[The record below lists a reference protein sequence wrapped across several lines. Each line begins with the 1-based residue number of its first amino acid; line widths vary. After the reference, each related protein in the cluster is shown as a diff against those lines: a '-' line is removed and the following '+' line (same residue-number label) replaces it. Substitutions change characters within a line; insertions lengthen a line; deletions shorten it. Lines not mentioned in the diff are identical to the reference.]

1 MLDIKYI
8 RDHVEEVEALV
19 QSKQKDASVLD
30 LIDIDKKLR
39 QVKTEVEELKSK
51 KNALSK
57 QIGELKRQG
66 LDAEEQLGL
75 VESMKCEIT
84 ALDKEQRLL
93 QERFDYELSCLPNLP
108 KEQVKVS
115 HDPQEN
121 VCLKMHGE
129 ARSFDFPFKN
139 HLELNEELDL
149 FDFGRS
155 AKISG
160 HGWPLYKGMGA
171 KLEWALIQY
180 MFAFHQKKGFE
191 VFLPPLLCRPEI
203 LYGAGQLPKFE
214 TQLFRLQDEQF
225 DLCLL
230 PTAEVALNGLHYKE
244 ILNESELPLKYVSYT
259 PCFRREAGAA
269 GASERGL
276 IRMHQFNKVEMF
288 CFSRPDKSQELF
300 EEMLQNAEEI
310 LQALGLHYRVM
321 LLVSGDTSFASA
333 YTIDLEVFLPGQERY
348 YEVSS
353 ISNCTDFQA
362 RRSQI
367 RFKSKEKNDFVHTL
381 NGSGLATSRLL
392 VSLLENGQNA
402 DGSVDLPEV
411 LWPYLGGIKKIM
423 PKSSN

>member
-8 RDHVEEVEALV
+8 RERADEVQKLVEA
-19 QSKQKDASVLD
+19 KQRDASIASILEK
-30 LIDIDKKLR
+30 DKNLR
-39 QVKTEVEELKSK
+39 NVKTQLEKLKSK
-51 KNALSK
+51 KNSLSK
-57 QIGELKRQG
+57 QIGQLKRQG
-66 LDAEEQLGL
+66 LDAKGPLDEA
-75 VESMKCEIT
+75 ESMASEIEV
-84 ALDKEQRLL
+84 LVKEQKFL
-93 QERFDYELSCLPNLP
+93 QEQFDYELSCVPNIP
-108 KEQVKVS
+108 MKEVKIS
-115 HDPQEN
+115 HDPAEN
-121 VCLKMHGE
+121 VCLKTHGKKR
-129 ARSFDFPFKN
+129 AFDFPFKN
-139 HLELNEELDL
+139 HMELNENLDI

-160 HGWPLYKGMGA
+160 NGWPLYKGVGA

-180 MFAFHQKKGFE
+180 MFNFHQEKGFTPY
-191 VFLPPLLCRPEI
+191 LPPLLTRPEV

-214 TQLFRLQDEQF
+214 TQLFRLHDEQF

-230 PTAEVALNGLHYKE
+230 PTAEVALNGLHQKE
-244 ILNESELPLKYVSYT
+244 ILNEEALPLKYVAYT

-269 GASERGL
+269 GATERGL

-288 CFSRPDKSQELF
+288 CFAHPEKSKETF

-310 LQALGLHYRVM
+310 LQTLGLHYKVM

-333 YTIDLEVFLPGQERY
+333 YTIDLEVFLPGQDRY

-362 RRSQI
+362 RRSQT
-367 RFKSKEKNDFVHTL
+367 RFKCNGKNEFVHTL

-402 DGSVDLPEV
+402 DGSIELPEV
-411 LWPYLGGIKKIM
+411 LWPYLGGLKKIE
-423 PKSSN
+423 PKN